1 MNPIKVIEDKIK
13 EYGIYIALMVII
25 LEMIK
30 GISFLI
36 MIIVTYLQ
44 SGVKGTIA
52 LAVSVLSCNAINS
65 YRKIQWNKR
74 KYEREEVE
82 IPLKRRRMETEETE

>member
-1 MNPIKVIEDKIK
+1 MELNPIKMIQNKIE

-30 GISFLI
+30 AVSFLI
-36 MIIVTYLQ
+36 MVVVTYLQ

-52 LAVSVLSCNAINS
+52 LMVSVLSCNAIN
-65 YRKIQWNKR
+65 
-74 KYEREEVE
+74 
-82 IPLKRRRMETEETE
+82 